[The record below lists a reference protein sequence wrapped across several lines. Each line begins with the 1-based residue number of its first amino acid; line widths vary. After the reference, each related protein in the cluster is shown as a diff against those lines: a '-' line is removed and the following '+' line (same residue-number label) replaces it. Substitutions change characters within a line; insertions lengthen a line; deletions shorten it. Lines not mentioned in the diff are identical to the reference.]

1 MRQSDALRPAVKA
14 ERGVKRLV
22 MAQRHYRRG
31 DVGEAPEAL
40 AKRGTGRYT
49 SEADVDAGGR
59 RMHEVRRW
67 PPWHDN
73 LAQVNRR
80 DLPGGEQ
87 FHRLG
92 DFDRDAQRPGEVV

>member
-40 AKRGTGRYT
+40 AKRGTGRDT

-59 RMHEVRRW
+59 CVHEVGGW
-67 PPWHDN
+67 APWHDN
-73 LAQVNRR
+73 PAQVDRR

-87 FHRLG
+87 FHRAG
-92 DFDRDAQRPGEVV
+92 DLDRDAQRPGEIV